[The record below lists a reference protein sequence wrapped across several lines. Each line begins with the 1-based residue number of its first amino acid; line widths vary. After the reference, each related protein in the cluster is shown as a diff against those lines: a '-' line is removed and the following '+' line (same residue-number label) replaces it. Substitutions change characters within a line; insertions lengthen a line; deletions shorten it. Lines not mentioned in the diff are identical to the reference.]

1 MAFNTA
7 VIRELL
13 SSGFNDEEL
22 KTLSYDHFRPV
33 YEEFTTGMTKGEMIQ
48 LLLDYAGRR
57 DEIASLLEVV
67 RQANPAQYALYADR
81 LTTPDLPGP
90 AYTTPDHETSR
101 LAGDGLLALV
111 TMLRTPDVHTAVIAF
126 QTDFQASREHLD
138 VLVRCKHLHD
148 LFQQLEDRCRLI
160 DMDRRR
166 LPGDASAWESLTV
179 NAPEVDSIIGDLLA
193 GAERSAPATEDTWWA
208 DQVSRARGDLQ
219 SAIDGSALPQ
229 LQAASSRLSRVL
241 GREPSRINARLVATA
256 DALRLAPIVK
266 AITAVLES
274 VPQSSI
280 TPDVTQALVRSR
292 EAFQRLDRNLR
303 VLVSRHNAWQAID
316 DELHRIEANLVQD
329 IVELEIS
336 WPDLKAMTATT
347 GDAADVSAMFQA
359 VGVDLD
365 AALASSDPARARRLF
380 QRFRS
385 QASRRFNQVD
395 QDLLNLCEELRL
407 TGEPLDLLLRALR

>member
-7 VIRELL
+7 VIRDLL

-22 KTLSYDHFRPV
+22 RTLSYDHFRPV

-57 DEIASLLEVV
+57 DAFARLLDVA
-67 RQANPAQYALYADR
+67 RQANPTHYALYADR
-81 LTTPDLPGP
+81 LTTSDLLASGVSDR
-90 AYTTPDHETSR
+90 TTSR
-101 LAGDGLLALV
+101 LAGDGLLALA
-111 TMLRTPDVHTAVIAF
+111 TMLQAADVHAAVIGF

-138 VLVRCKHLHD
+138 VLVHCKRLHD

-160 DMDRRR
+160 DLDRRR
-166 LPGDASAWESLTV
+166 LPGDASAWDSLTV

-193 GAERSAPATEDTWWA
+193 DADRSAPATEDTWWA
-208 DQVSRARGDLQ
+208 DQVNRARGDLQ

-256 DALRLAPIVK
+256 DALRLAPIID
-266 AITAVLES
+266 AIMAVLEG
-274 VPQSSI
+274 VPQSAI
-280 TPDVTQALVRSR
+280 TPDLAQALVRGR
-292 EAFQRLDRNLR
+292 EAFQRLDRDLR
-303 VLVSRHNAWQAID
+303 GLVSRHNAWQAID
-316 DELHRIEANLVQD
+316 DELHRIENNLGQD

-336 WPDLKAMTATT
+336 WPDLKAMTAAS
-347 GDAADVSAMFQA
+347 GDATDVLAALQA
-359 VGVDLD
+359 VGVDLE
-365 AALASSDPARARRLF
+365 AALASGDPARARRLF

>member
-13 SSGFNDEEL
+13 SGGFNDEEL

-57 DEIASLLEVV
+57 DEIRNLLDTV
-67 RQANPAQYALYADR
+67 RQANPSHYALFVDR
-81 LTTPDLPGP
+81 LSATDPS
-90 AYTTPDHETSR
+90 AAASEHMTSR
-101 LAGDGLLALV
+101 VAGDGLLALV
-111 TMLRTPDVHTAVIAF
+111 TMLQTPDVHSAVIAF
-126 QTDFQASREHLD
+126 QTDFQASRKHLD
-138 VLVRCKHLHD
+138 VLVRCKRLHD

-160 DMDRRR
+160 DVDRRR
-166 LPGDASAWESLTV
+166 LPGDESAWESLTV
-179 NAPEVDSIIGDLLA
+179 NAPEVDSIIAELLA
-193 GAERSAPATEDTWWA
+193 DADRSAPATEDTWWA
-208 DQVSRARGDLQ
+208 DLVSRARGDLQ

-256 DALRLAPIVK
+256 DALRLAPIVE
-266 AITAVLES
+266 AITAVLEN

-280 TPDVTQALVRSR
+280 TPDVAQALVRSR
-292 EAFQRLDRNLR
+292 EAFQRLDHDLR
-303 VLVSRHNAWQAID
+303 GLVSRHNAWQAID
-316 DELHRIEANLVQD
+316 DELHRIESNLVQD

-347 GDAADVSAMFQA
+347 GDAADVVATLQA
-359 VGVDLD
+359 VGVDLE
-365 AALASSDPARARRLF
+365 AALASGDPARARRLF

>member
-13 SSGFNDEEL
+13 SRGFNDEEL
-22 KTLSYDHFRPV
+22 RTLSYDHFRPV

-57 DEIASLLEVV
+57 DEITSLLDAV
-67 RQANPAQYALYADR
+67 RQANPTQYTLYADR
-81 LTTPDLPGP
+81 LTSPDLPASAAP
-90 AYTTPDHETSR
+90 EHTTSR
-101 LAGDGLLALV
+101 VARDGLLALV
-111 TMLRTPDVHTAVIAF
+111 TMLQAPDAHSAVVAF
-126 QTDFQASREHLD
+126 QTDFQASREYLD
-138 VLVRCKHLHD
+138 VLVNCKRLHD

-160 DMDRRR
+160 DLDRRR
-166 LPGDASAWESLTV
+166 LPGDESAWESLTV

-193 GAERSAPATEDTWWA
+193 SADRSAPATEDTWWA

-219 SAIDGSALPQ
+219 SAVDDSALPQ
-229 LQAASSRLSRVL
+229 LRAATNRLSRVL
-241 GREPSRINARLVATA
+241 GREPSRINTRLVATA
-256 DALRLAPIVK
+256 DALRLAPIVA
-266 AITAVLES
+266 AITAVLEG

-280 TPDVTQALVRSR
+280 TPDLAQALVRSR
-292 EAFQRLDRNLR
+292 EALQRLDRDLR
-303 VLVSRHNAWQAID
+303 GLVSRHNAWQAID
-316 DELHRIEANLVQD
+316 DELHRIENNLALD

-347 GDAADVSAMFQA
+347 GDAADVIAALQA
-359 VGVDLD
+359 VGIDLE
-365 AALASSDPARARRLF
+365 AALATGDPARARRLF

-395 QDLLNLCEELRL
+395 HNLLNLCEELRL